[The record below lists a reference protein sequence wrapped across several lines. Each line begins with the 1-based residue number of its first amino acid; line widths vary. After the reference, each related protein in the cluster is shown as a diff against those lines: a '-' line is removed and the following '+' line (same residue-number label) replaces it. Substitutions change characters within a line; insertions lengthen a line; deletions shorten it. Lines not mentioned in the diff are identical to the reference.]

1 MDITFNTEIGRFNYR
16 VAGILIHDNKLLV
29 MKDENSPYYYIPGG
43 RVAMNET
50 SEDAIMREI
59 GEEVEID
66 VNVKRLLWIV
76 ENFFTEEQS
85 GEKFH
90 ELGLYYLL
98 ELKDEN
104 VLGNGSEFVMDE
116 GGKHTLMFTWKPLED
131 IKNLFIYPLFLKEK
145 IMKLPN
151 TMEHIIEIKS
161 KNL

>member
-1 MDITFNTEIGRFNYR
+1 
-16 VAGILIHDNKLLV
+16 
-29 MKDENSPYYYIPGG
+29 GG

-59 GEEVEID
+59 GEEIEID
-66 VNVKRLLWIV
+66 VNVRRLLWIV

-98 ELKDEN
+98 DLKDEN
-104 VLGNGSEFVMDE
+104 VLEKGNEFVMDE
-116 GGKHTLMFTWKPLED
+116 GGKHILMFTWKPLED

-151 TMEHIIEIKS
+151 TMEHIIEIKT